1 MNKIYCNLF
10 LRNSLSDIG
19 GIETY
24 VYKSIKEIIKKGD
37 KAGWISN
44 DFSKI
49 NPAFSALI
57 GEKKVYL
64 IDRGKARQ
72 KIAQV
77 CAEGEFVR
85 INIIT
90 FCPRDFACAEI
101 LKKELKRLPINT
113 FLFVPHFQGDFLYL
127 EEGFQGNARNIVE
140 KKLSTIYQKME
151 QNGNLLYFSRKHLA
165 EYRKRYGC
173 KESDFSHVSIPE
185 ISAKIEFNE
194 DRVKA
199 VFNQAEFTILS
210 VSRLEFPHKG
220 YVLGL
225 VDAFESLCQ
234 EYESIRLIIV
244 GDGDGMPI
252 LREKIDGLRKGVA
265 QRIEIVGAVS
275 PNELSAYYDRA
286 NVLISL
292 AGCFTLGAR
301 RGVLSLPARHYTEKC
316 EVYGYLPG
324 SKDFSLADSNGYDV
338 VPFLKEIINMSF
350 NEYMKHCRDCYE
362 SFPIQNQKYFDRI
375 ENKSKNV
382 LEKADIFYIKG
393 LSLYNKVKYL
403 LKRVKREAHGV

>member
-1 MNKIYCNLF
+1 MNKKECNLF
-10 LRNSLSDIG
+10 LRNSLGYLG

-24 VYKSIKEIIKKGD
+24 VYKSIKEIIRRGD
-37 KAGWISN
+37 GAGWIS
-44 DFSKI
+44 DDLSQF
-49 NPAFSALI
+49 NPAFKDAISLQGI
-57 GEKKVYL
+57 YL
-64 IDRGKARQ
+64 INRRRAQ
-72 KIAQV
+72 KELFEIFSANNF
-77 CAEGEFVR
+77 AN

-90 FCPRDFACAEI
+90 FCPRDFVCAEE
-101 LKKELKRLPINT
+101 LKKKLRMFPVST
-113 FLFVPHFQGDFLYL
+113 FLFVPHFQGDVLYL
-127 EEGFQGNARNIVE
+127 EEGFPKASRKIIEQ
-140 KKLSTIYQKME
+140 KLGSIYRRME
-151 QNGNLLYFSRKHLA
+151 MNGNLLYFSRKHLA

-173 KESDFSHVSIPE
+173 KENDFSHVSIPE
-185 ISAKIEFNE
+185 IPTKIEFNE

-234 EYESIRLIIV
+234 EYESIRLVIV

-252 LREKIDGLRKGVA
+252 LRKKIDGLRKGIA

-286 NVLISL
+286 NVLVSL

-316 EVYGYLPG
+316 EVYGYLPE
-324 SKDFSLADSNGYDV
+324 SKNFSLADSDGYDV

-362 SFPIQNQKYFDRI
+362 SFPIQNPKYFDQI

-382 LEKADIFYIKG
+382 LGKTDIFYIKG
-393 LSLYNKVKYL
+393 LSVHNKVKYL
-403 LKRVKREAHGV
+403 LKRVKREAHGL

>member
-24 VYKSIKEIIKKGD
+24 VYKSIKGIIKKGD

-49 NPAFSALI
+49 NPAFSALLD
-57 GEKKVYL
+57 EKEVYL

-72 KIAQV
+72 KIAKM
-77 CAEGEFVR
+77 CTEGEFVR
-85 INIIT
+85 INVIT
-90 FCPRDFACAEI
+90 FCPRDFVCAEI
-101 LKKELKRLPINT
+101 LKKELEKLPIDT

-140 KKLSTIYQKME
+140 KKLSTTYQKME
-151 QNGNLLYFSRKHLA
+151 QNGNLLYFSRKHLT

-173 KESDFSHVSIPE
+173 KESDFSHVNIPE

-194 DRVKA
+194 DRVKT

-234 EYESIRLIIV
+234 EYESIRLVIV

-252 LREKIDGLRKGVA
+252 LRKKIDGLRKGIA

-286 NVLISL
+286 NVLVSL

-316 EVYGYLPG
+316 EVYGYLPE
-324 SKDFSLADSNGYDV
+324 SKDFSLADSEGYDV
-338 VPFLKEIINMSF
+338 IPFLREIIDMPL
-350 NEYMKHCRDCYE
+350 NEYMRRCRDCYE
-362 SFPIQNQKYFDRI
+362 SFPIQGQKYFDQI

-382 LEKADIFYIKG
+382 LGKADIFYIKG
-393 LSLYNKVKYL
+393 LSVHNKVKYL
-403 LKRVKREAHGV
+403 LKRVKKEAHGH